1 MWCYYSRLRLT
12 LYHVQEEV
20 DVVLL
25 LAAKINTL
33 SRSGGVN
40 VVLILAAKINTLSRS
55 GGGRCGVIIRG

>member
-12 LYHVQEEV
+12 LYPAEEEV

-33 SRSGGVN
+33 SRSGG
-40 VVLILAAKINTLSRS
+40 
-55 GGGRCGVIIRG
+55 GRCGVITRG

>member
-12 LYHVQEEV
+12 LYPVQEEV

-33 SRSGGVN
+33 SRSGG
-40 VVLILAAKINTLSRS
+40 
-55 GGGRCGVIIRG
+55 GRCGDITRG